1 MRRLTVVILLL
12 VLTLA
17 AFGNRRRQNDWTGG
31 PGHTEPDSAWGTT
44 FYISSNINF
53 YYFEQ
58 LWLAFSPNLSPTQ
71 QHIGDVNG
79 AYYVKAG
86 YIDMDS
92 YMDVVVSSSDASI
105 FVWFKNLGNGEF
117 DPTPRSIVPNQWA
130 AFNIVDLNDDGYGDI
145 IIGIDTPGPAH
156 LSWLENDG
164 DGNFTEH
171 VVDPDFPQVDLPVA
185 VDFDR
190 DNDLDLF
197 AGAYQS
203 SPLRWYENLGDETFD
218 IHTLVPSGHYGGE
231 NIGLTTGDFN
241 GDGWTDVAFSCRWN
255 GEVAWWEYMEDWTDP
270 TLAFT
275 EHVLYTG
282 MTEAYTCE
290 AFDMDWDQDPDLV
303 TSSRNGRIDWFEND
317 GEGNF
322 TDHNITSSYTD
333 CREVYPIDADYD
345 GDIDILGAT
354 ETGDS
359 LDWWENDG
367 GMNFTQRS
375 WTTSYNG
382 AHGVRT
388 GDITDTKAPIA
399 ISTARI
405 QDTVDWWAITDGFR
419 DHGTL
424 DSVILECEFE
434 NPDWLFCQWEGY
446 EETGTDIAFYVR
458 GGNDV
463 DELLAS
469 SWNGPFYSQFDV
481 GDQIGDGTRYLQYR
495 VEMTSSDSD
504 LSPSLYQVDVYYLD
518 GDLAAD
524 SVDVEAETHDEGVLV
539 NWAAADGFSAF
550 DILRASA
557 VNADHR
563 EMYVKLNDLPLPA
576 ASLGRY
582 LDYDVEAGRGYAY
595 MIRAVD
601 GEGSVSEYGPA
612 IAVAGGNGELNR
624 LVLEQ
629 SHPNPTT
636 GLAVIAFNLPTE
648 GPVELAVYDLAGRR
662 VTTLVSGVL
671 TAGRHEAGFD
681 ASSLTAGVYLYR
693 LTAEEGTL
701 TRRLVVSR

>member
-1 MRRLTVVILLL
+1 MRRITVVILVL
-12 VLTLA
+12 VLALA

-31 PGHTEPDSAWGTT
+31 PGETEPDSVWGTT
-44 FYISSNINF
+44 FYSSTSINF

-58 LWLAFSPNLSPTQ
+58 LWLAFSPNLTPAQ
-71 QHIGDVNG
+71 EHIGDVNG

-105 FVWFKNLGNGEF
+105 FVWFKNLGDGVF
-117 DPTPRSIVPNQWA
+117 DSTPRSILPNQWA

-171 VVDPDFPQVDLPVA
+171 VVDSDFPQVDLPVA

-190 DNDLDLF
+190 DSDLDLF

-218 IHTLVPSGHYGGE
+218 IHTLVPSGHYGAE
-231 NIGLTTGDFN
+231 NIGLTTGDFD
-241 GDGWTDVAFSCRWN
+241 GDGWTDVAFGCRGN
-255 GEVAWWEYMEDWTDP
+255 GEVVWWEYMEDWTDP

-275 EHVLYTG
+275 EHVIYTG
-282 MTEAYTCE
+282 MTEAYTCV
-290 AFDMDWDQDPDLV
+290 AFDMDWDHDPDLV

-317 GEGNF
+317 GTGTF
-322 TDHNITSSYTD
+322 TDHPITSSYSD

-405 QDTVDWWAITDGFR
+405 EDTVDWWAITEGFR
-419 DHGTL
+419 DQGTL
-424 DSVILECEFE
+424 DSAILECEFE
-434 NPDWLFCQWEGY
+434 NPDWLTFIWAGF
-446 EETGTDIAFYVR
+446 EETGTDIAFYIR

-463 DELLAS
+463 AELLAS
-469 SWNGPFYSQFDV
+469 SWSGPFYSQFDV
-481 GDQIGDGTRYLQYR
+481 GDQIGDGTRFFQYR
-495 VEMTSSDSD
+495 VEMTSNNPDV
-504 LSPSLYQVDVYYLD
+504 SPSLYIVDVYYTD
-518 GDLAAD
+518 GDVAAD
-524 SVDVEAETHDEGVLV
+524 SVAVEAETHEEGVLV
-539 NWAAADGFSAF
+539 SWTTEGGFSSF
-550 DILRASA
+550 DILRTS
-557 VNADHR
+557 VGDADHR
-563 EMYVKLNDLPLPA
+563 GLYVKLNELPLPA
-576 ASLGRY
+576 AGLCRY
-582 LDYDVEAGRGYAY
+582 LDNEVEAGRSYAY
-595 MIRAVD
+595 LIRAVD
-601 GEGSVSEYGPA
+601 DEGLVSEYGPA
-612 IAVAGGNGELNR
+612 VAVAGKDGELNR
-624 LVLEQ
+624 FTLEQ
-629 SHPNPTT
+629 SHPNPST
-636 GLAVIAFNLPTE
+636 GSAVIAFSLPAE

-662 VTTLVSGVL
+662 VTTLVSGEL
-671 TAGRHEAGFD
+671 AAGRHEVILD
-681 ASSLTAGVYLYR
+681 ATTLTTGVYLYR

-701 TRRLVVSR
+701 TRRMVVSR